1 MNTRAGRYVS
11 QTSGFKAFIPELL
24 SSGKFRINRD
34 DELVSLL
41 SEADRSLA
49 RLDGMT
55 QILPD
60 LDIFI
65 FMYVKKEALLSSQ
78 IEGTQASLQGVLEF
92 EADLSHKG
100 EKINDMQDIKEVINY
115 QKAMNYGIKRLQ
127 DFPMSMRLIR
137 EIHNILLTDTRG
149 NNKTPGEFRE
159 SQNWIGPQGS
169 TIETAAFIPPPAA
182 EIIALMGDIEK
193 YLYADD
199 KIPPLEKIAL
209 IHYQFETIH
218 PFLDGNGRVG
228 RLLITF
234 YLLWKNILASPVLYL
249 SYYFKKNRQ
258 EYYDRLNNVRMND
271 DVEGWIKFF
280 LAGVIEV
287 SRDAASTAR
296 DVIALKESLVE
307 KYSSSSIY
315 AVKLINY
322 IFHNPFVNNKKISE
336 YLKVSRQTAFNLIG
350 IFEKQG
356 VLKEYT
362 GKKRWKEYIF
372 TDYVEKIKKGTEGQ

>member
-1 MNTRAGRYVS
+1 MDTRAGRYVR

-24 SSGKFRINRD
+24 SSGKFKINRD

-92 EADLSHKG
+92 EADLTPKG
-100 EKINDMQDIKEVINY
+100 EKVNDVQDIKEVINY
-115 QKAMNYGIKRLQ
+115 QKAMNYGIERLR

-169 TIETAAFIPPPAA
+169 TIETAVFIPPPAD

-199 KIPPLEKIAL
+199 RIPPLEKIAL

-234 YLLWKNILASPVLYL
+234 YLLWKNILVSPVLYL

-350 IFEKQG
+350 IFEKEG

-372 TDYVEKIKKGTEGQ
+372 ADYVEKIKKGTDG